1 MRKIGKLAV
10 ILSAATALYAHSA
23 LAQTVVA
30 ETEDKGS
37 IFLDQMTFTK
47 TRNPLPA
54 FDAPGMVTVL
64 ERDDIE
70 RAQPSSP
77 DDVLR
82 FVPGVEFNG
91 GPRRTG
97 ETPSIRG
104 FDGAYVVV
112 LFDGVRQDFGSAHD
126 GRFFIDP
133 ELLRRIEVLRGSAS
147 SLYGSGGTGGILEF
161 RTARA
166 EDFLEPGEKAGAR
179 ISAGY
184 QDVNTEEF
192 ESLTAYAQSD
202 SGGDGSKLIN
212 SDDEVIADMLE
223 AGADIAEDHYFEA
236 EEPNNGQG
244 VGGGGER
251 SSYDTQS
258 IFAFYAPTEGPL
270 SGFRVDIGVDNV
282 FDEAYSRTF
291 TNANEPGRNSKAR
304 VSYKL
309 AF

>member
-1 MRKIGKLAV
+1 MRKTGKWAA

-23 LAQTVVA
+23 VAQTVVA
-30 ETEDKGS
+30 EAEDEGS

-47 TRNPLPA
+47 TRKPLPA

-97 ETPSIRG
+97 ETPSIRAMTVPMWPCCSTASDRSSVQPMMG
-104 FDGAYVVV
+104 G
-112 LFDGVRQDFGSAHD
+112 
-126 GRFFIDP
+126 
-133 ELLRRIEVLRGSAS
+133 S
-147 SLYGSGGTGGILEF
+147 SLIPSFSGALKSCAEVRPLSMAAAVLAASWSFG
-161 RTARA
+161 RRA
-166 EDFLEPGEKAGAR
+166 EDFLEPGERAGAR

-202 SGGDGSKLIN
+202 SGGDVIANVTYRGSDAIDLGDGSKLIN
-212 SDDEVIADMLE
+212 WGDEVIAGMLK
-223 AGADIAEDHYFEA
+223 AGADIGEDHYFEAACTAFFNEA

-244 VGGGGER
+244 VGGGDER
-251 SSYDTQS
+251 SSYDTHS
-258 IFAFYAPTEGPL
+258 IFA
-270 SGFRVDIGVDNV
+270 
-282 FDEAYSRTF
+282 
-291 TNANEPGRNSKAR
+291 NANEPGRNSKAR
-304 VSYKL
+304 ISYKL